1 MFYKKGVLVNF
12 AKFTGK
18 YLCQS
23 LFFNKTDAQHSHSY
37 FRRTLSKT
45 ITNVYLTDWIF
56 SYLSE
61 AKRKSKF
68 RRNSFY
74 RRKVAFYKD
83 LTRSRNSFH
92 GKNSQKN
99 TYARPATLL
108 KKILWHRC
116 FPVNFEKFLKHFLYR
131 APRMAAF
138 VITWITGD
146 CLSIRIHTLGEL
158 CLKLSLTCSQQTG
171 SFLISQRLKG
181 NLNLV
186 RIAFT
191 DKMLHF
197 IRIWPEAEIVFRRCF
212 QSCLYNFGPRP
223 DAAVKFA
230 STSQKDKYSKVSRH
244 GVTT

>member
-1 MFYKKGVLVNF
+1 MFYKKGVLANF

-37 FRRTLSKT
+37 LRRTLSKT
-45 ITNVYLTDWIF
+45 ITNEYFTDWIF

-61 AKRKSKF
+61 VERKSKF

-99 TYARPATLL
+99 TCARPATLM

-116 FPVNFEKFLKHFLYR
+116 FPVNFAKFLKQLFL
-131 APRMAAF
+131 
-138 VITWITGD
+138 
-146 CLSIRIHTLGEL
+146 
-158 CLKLSLTCSQQTG
+158 Q
-171 SFLISQRLKG
+171 
-181 NLNLV
+181 
-186 RIAFT
+186 
-191 DKMLHF
+191 
-197 IRIWPEAEIVFRRCF
+197 
-212 QSCLYNFGPRP
+212 
-223 DAAVKFA
+223 
-230 STSQKDKYSKVSRH
+230 STSDGCFCNYLNHRGLFEHPYSYLRRTLSKII
-244 GVTT
+244 TNL